1 MQTEISQKAASSVK
15 LGRFQRQQ
23 NTNLASG
30 KILSEVSSLRSS
42 ILYKELYSFYTF
54 NSFLW
59 AKNLKSFCRTSN
71 LILQFYSQL
80 KKKINANLWI
90 HHFQKLE
97 NAS

>member
-42 ILYKELYSFYTF
+42 ILYKELYSFY
-54 NSFLW
+54 SFLW